1 MASTARPF
9 HDMYDIKE
17 ELGRGAFSI
26 VRKCVLKEGKVE
38 FAVKILDTR
47 KMTSRDT
54 QKVERE
60 ARICR
65 ALKHPN
71 IVRLHSSVMEEGFY
85 YLVFDLVTGGELF
98 EEIVAR
104 EYYSEADASH
114 CIQQVLHSIQHC
126 HEHNIVHRDL
136 KPENLLL
143 SSKEKTALC
152 KLADFGLAIEVDN
165 DKLGW
170 FGFAGTPG
178 YLSPEVL
185 KKEPYNKAVDLWAC
199 GVILYILLVGYPP
212 FWDEDQQKLY
222 AQIKAGAYDF
232 PSPEWDSVTEEA
244 KLLIKKMLTVDQSKR
259 INAAEALR
267 HPWIL
272 NRERI
277 ASKVHRQTT
286 LDGLRKFNARRKLK
300 GAILTTLLATHNF
313 SGSRK
318 KKESDEDVMATHPE
332 ETNGSSQNA
341 AQPAWKVQK
350 EQEIIRLTQ
359 QLITSITTLDFDTYS
374 KLVDSHVTAFEPE
387 ANGNL
392 VEGVE
397 FHKFYF
403 DNVLRQR
410 NAPTNTTILSP
421 HVHILSSDA
430 ACISYVRLTQR
441 IGSNGEPVTDQSEE
455 TRVWQLKN
463 GHWVNVHVHRSSS
476 GKGR

>member
-1 MASTARPF
+1 MN
-9 HDMYDIKE
+9 
-17 ELGRGAFSI
+17 L
-26 VRKCVLKEGKVE
+26 
-38 FAVKILDTR
+38 IL
-47 KMTSRDT
+47 
-54 QKVERE
+54 Q
-60 ARICR
+60 
-65 ALKHPN
+65 
-71 IVRLHSSVMEEGFY
+71 
-85 YLVFDLVTGGELF
+85 
-98 EEIVAR
+98 
-104 EYYSEADASH
+104 
-114 CIQQVLHSIQHC
+114 
-126 HEHNIVHRDL
+126 
-136 KPENLLL
+136 
-143 SSKEKTALC
+143 
-152 KLADFGLAIEVDN
+152 
-165 DKLGW
+165 
-170 FGFAGTPG
+170 
-178 YLSPEVL
+178 
-185 KKEPYNKAVDLWAC
+185 
-199 GVILYILLVGYPP
+199 
-212 FWDEDQQKLY
+212 
-222 AQIKAGAYDF
+222 
-232 PSPEWDSVTEEA
+232 
-244 KLLIKKMLTVDQSKR
+244 
-259 INAAEALR
+259 
-267 HPWIL
+267 

-341 AQPAWKVQK
+341 SQPPWKVQK

-410 NAPTNTTILSP
+410 NTPTNTTILSP